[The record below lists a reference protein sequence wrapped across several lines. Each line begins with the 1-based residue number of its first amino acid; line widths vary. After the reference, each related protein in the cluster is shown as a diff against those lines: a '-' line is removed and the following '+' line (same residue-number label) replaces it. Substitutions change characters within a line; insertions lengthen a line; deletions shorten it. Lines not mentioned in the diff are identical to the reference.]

1 VDANNKL
8 SASTLGVDAD
18 SHILLFYF
26 YFFNKNI
33 VINICMLYINWVI
46 YIVIN
51 IYICM
56 SKIYIFEGVKGY
68 I

>member
-18 SHILLFYF
+18 SHILLFF
-26 YFFNKNI
+26 YFFNKSI

-51 IYICM
+51 IYLHV
-56 SKIYIFEGVKGY
+56 KNIYI
-68 I
+68 

>member
-33 VINICMLYINWVI
+33 VINICMLYIN
-46 YIVIN
+46 
-51 IYICM
+51 
-56 SKIYIFEGVKGY
+56 
-68 I
+68 

>member
-8 SASTLGVDAD
+8 SASTLRVDAD

-46 YIVIN
+46 YI
-51 IYICM
+51 CM